1 MHLQEFVQVL
11 PHSGHP
17 VNYLGKVSSGT
28 GGTRLE
34 LLLDQFAAQEAMQ
47 EALDGL
53 HVVRTQHPAEVVVQ
67 LKVGRGTRRLVH
79 CANDV
84 RATTNR
90 PSVMAG

>member
-1 MHLQEFVQVL
+1 MHLQELVQVL

-17 VNYLGKVSSGT
+17 VNYLGEVGGGT
-28 GGTRLE
+28 GGARLE
-34 LLLDQFAAQEAMQ
+34 LLLDQLAAQEAVQ

-67 LKVGRGTRRLVH
+67 LEVGGGTRRLVH
-79 CANDV
+79 CADDV
-84 RATTNR
+84 RAATNR